1 MKKRKRAGIF
11 WKLALVLAV
20 IIAIFFCGYLF
31 LDKIIVP
38 KYFEKYGINEV
49 PDLVGV
55 VTSLYK
61 SPKEKNLVTNGH
73 TQSDLNSAIKS
84 LQDAGYNIDDDGSI
98 PQDEKFTGKG
108 KVGLTDREFGA
119 VCEKLLND
127 GILLSVLPTYKYID
141 LINISLLEVTVTPD
155 KSKPT
160 ENGDG
165 YTSATIEFIIKIE
178 TDGIREQIANQMGT
192 PLFLLN
198 LIIPDT
204 LYFEV
209 SYDIDVT
216 EQGTKQSNGSI
227 AINGRTT
234 KQSEILINLLIDF
247 IFPEDEKMNLEGFT
261 LTLGDII
268 TQGIDL
274 LQNNESA
281 ENNNFMFSDKLGL
294 MKNQNGMIVQ

>member
-1 MKKRKRAGIF
+1 M
-11 WKLALVLAV
+11 
-20 IIAIFFCGYLF
+20 
-31 LDKIIVP
+31 
-38 KYFEKYGINEV
+38 
-49 PDLVGV
+49 
-55 VTSLYK
+55 
-61 SPKEKNLVTNGH
+61 
-73 TQSDLNSAIKS
+73 
-84 LQDAGYNIDDDGSI
+84 
-98 PQDEKFTGKG
+98 
-108 KVGLTDREFGA
+108 
-119 VCEKLLND
+119 
-127 GILLSVLPTYKYID
+127 
-141 LINISLLEVTVTPD
+141 
-155 KSKPT
+155 
-160 ENGDG
+160 
-165 YTSATIEFIIKIE
+165 
-178 TDGIREQIANQMGT
+178 
-192 PLFLLN
+192 
-198 LIIPDT
+198 
-204 LYFEV
+204 YFEV